1 MIFGYLPIFCIPLTL
16 IITITPNYQTGFGTV
31 PPPAATSQK
40 SLKTLSSRYEV
51 AQESNLALPAGVN
64 LGGNSVA
71 CGKPDKPAR
80 HQPRDLSLKTT
91 PEPNPLDSSCE
102 RAETPTWPY
111 WPEEQTR

>member
-1 MIFGYLPIFCIPLTL
+1 
-16 IITITPNYQTGFGTV
+16 V

-80 HQPRDLSLKTT
+80 HQPRDLNSM
-91 PEPNPLDSSCE
+91 PASPLLRKH
-102 RAETPTWPY
+102 RATGGRSYLAILARRTNSIIPIGKSANKNAKSMMSIV
-111 WPEEQTR
+111 